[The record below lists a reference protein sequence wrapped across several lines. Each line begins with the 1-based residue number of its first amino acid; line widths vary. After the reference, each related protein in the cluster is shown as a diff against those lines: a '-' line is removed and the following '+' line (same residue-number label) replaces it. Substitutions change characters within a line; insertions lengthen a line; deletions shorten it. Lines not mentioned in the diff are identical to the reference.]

1 MLKHIAP
8 TKINLNTL
16 RKKCAAYA
24 MYIEKQINAYNVI
37 VSLPLIQ
44 SIEILN

>member
-1 MLKHIAP
+1 MLKHIVP

-16 RKKCAAYA
+16 LKKCAAYA
-24 MYIEKQINAYNVI
+24 MYIKKINAYNVI

-44 SIEILN
+44 SIEISK